1 MSPKTDWRYEM
12 SPKTKELD
20 TTGDIRTDVKGQKA
34 RFYRFQWK
42 SLNKYKANGVPCRV
56 TKAQRRSK

>member
-1 MSPKTDWRYEM
+1 M